1 MNIDPISDML
11 TRIKN
16 AQAVGHKT
24 VSFMHSKIKLEL
36 ANILNKEGYLGNVK
50 ELGRGIK
57 KEIEVNL
64 KYKDEKNTVPKIQGL
79 LRISRSGQRIYVAQK
94 DLINFSQGRGLII
107 LTTSSGLMTDKDA
120 RKKRLGGE
128 IICRVF

>member
-11 TRIKN
+11 THIRN

-24 VSFMHSKIKLEL
+24 VNFAYSKIKFEL
-36 ANILNKEGYLGNVK
+36 AQILSNEGYIGNIK
-50 ELGRGIK
+50 ESGKGAK
-57 KEIEVNL
+57 KEIEAIL
-64 KYKDEKNTVPKIQGL
+64 KYKDERNTMPKIQGL
-79 LRISRSGQRIYVAQK
+79 MRISRSGQRVYATKK

-107 LTTSSGLMTDKDA
+107 LTTSSGLMTDKEA
-120 RKKRLGGE
+120 RKKGLGGE